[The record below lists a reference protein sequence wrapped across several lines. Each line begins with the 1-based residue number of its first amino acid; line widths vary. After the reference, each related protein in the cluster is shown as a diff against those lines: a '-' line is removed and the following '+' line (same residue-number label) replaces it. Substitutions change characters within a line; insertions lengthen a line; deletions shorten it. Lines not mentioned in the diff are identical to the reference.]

1 MHDFSGHGSDSEEA
15 QPLMSRAQRK
25 QSIGHSFPALAAAAK
40 EAGVGH
46 GWTQK
51 RTTRN
56 MRRQSVSD
64 AGAAIEE
71 AARLVDDIVDDSASN
86 GSEDDDIKEESYGD
100 DCDPDP
106 PKLQHR
112 TERVSSFPALAKMAG
127 ASRRNL
133 GMDAEHENNNSD
145 KAAPSRGRDGG
156 ALTRGR
162 SMRNVRSNFGN
173 PGSTMQLETAT
184 EAEETESK

>member
-1 MHDFSGHGSDSEEA
+1 LVTRSPHLQ
-15 QPLMSRAQRK
+15 QPQKK
-25 QSIGHSFPALAAAAK
+25 QALAT
-40 EAGVGH
+40 VGLKNVQRETCEDSQFQ
-46 GWTQK
+46 TQL
-51 RTTRN
+51 
-56 MRRQSVSD
+56 QQ
-64 AGAAIEE
+64 IEE

-173 PGSTMQLETAT
+173 SGSTMQLVTAT